1 MDVATIKEAFNGTI
15 LWCCVGAVGL
25 MALAGLAV
33 AAWKTPGKIMEVAR
47 KRGWLYVVVM
57 GAFMAVATDAGSPTR
72 EDKERDRMR
81 REQQAAEDAAW
92 NAALGIGGLEAMG
105 GADRRLAASLGDTEP
120 SGGLSEGM
128 AAGGLPA
135 SQETAEG
142 TGAVMPSVR
151 SLSVYNSLS
160 RVMGVPMTVTTNL
173 NQALQLNL
181 HTNVRLPSG
190 NVQFSIDAAEGAQF
204 TVWMYDYGRG
214 QYRRLLDMDGRAVV
228 NLPISGWRRLVG
240 DSSQSYSPVTPIY
253 VTSAAKGAAMLRFG
267 YWCVVDGKIVQDWQS
282 QEITS
287 VEPPLL
293 SDINNDGRIDALDV
307 SLFLDGGQF
316 RFWCNQETVKGDYVG
331 HVSDDRRNSQDL
343 EINGRYDLVN
353 FFPISLNLSALRY
366 SWGNLVSYR
375 LETNVQDTNTFK
387 YCYARISKN
396 ALREMQTMDK
406 FTLDGHRLHEAPLEA
421 LPRDGVALGSST
433 IESLCQDDAV
443 VVAEAVS
450 PYVSMRLVVKV
461 GETELYAFTA
471 PFSIQSVRD
480 MYRVV
485 DLTGAVDNPN
495 FVPRIPHWE
504 PANYPDAETDNTHFI
519 FAHGYNVNP
528 YDAMIWHDQMFK
540 RFWWVGS
547 KSMYTGVIWR
557 GDESQ
562 FQLPYVGGVT
572 PNYYVNVDHALTTAP
587 YLATVVNGLPGDRK
601 FVGAHSLGNMLV
613 TSAIVDH
620 ALQYDR
626 YFMFDAAVA
635 LEAYDVTAISPD
647 SKNNMTPANWR
658 AYSDRVRAS
667 HWFELFGE
675 EDARHDLT
683 WHGRFSSLA
692 NSVNYYSSE
701 EDVLD
706 KSDGQTHPV
715 ASASYAWMN
724 QETRKGVWPMLLPG
738 NNEAGWEF
746 NSSYLVNN
754 PYGGQGE
761 PLRVPRS
768 PAQADLISTN
778 SLVVAPFFAPF
789 DDMSICVTNR
799 LETVPAKYQLL
810 GDAIPAESY
819 ATGRNPVPSWGEE
832 ASGNSNQDM
841 IMMRDVG
848 ISRAWNHGYLKDMS
862 YRYIHRLFEDVLTRM
877 EE

>member
-25 MALAGLAV
+25 MALAGLGV

-47 KRGWLYVVVM
+47 KRGWLYIVVM

-204 TVWMYDYGRG
+204 TVWMYDYGHG
-214 QYRRLLDMDGRAVV
+214 QYRRLLDTDGRAVV

-240 DSSQSYSPVTPIY
+240 GSSQSYSPVTPIY
-253 VTSAAKGAAMLRFG
+253 VTSAAKGAATLRFG

-293 SDINNDGRIDALDV
+293 PDINNDGRIDALDV

-406 FTLDGHRLHEAPLEA
+406 FTLDGHRLH
-421 LPRDGVALGSST
+421 
-433 IESLCQDDAV
+433 
-443 VVAEAVS
+443 
-450 PYVSMRLVVKV
+450 
-461 GETELYAFTA
+461 
-471 PFSIQSVRD
+471 
-480 MYRVV
+480 
-485 DLTGAVDNPN
+485 
-495 FVPRIPHWE
+495 
-504 PANYPDAETDNTHFI
+504 
-519 FAHGYNVNP
+519 
-528 YDAMIWHDQMFK
+528 
-540 RFWWVGS
+540 
-547 KSMYTGVIWR
+547 
-557 GDESQ
+557 
-562 FQLPYVGGVT
+562 
-572 PNYYVNVDHALTTAP
+572 
-587 YLATVVNGLPGDRK
+587 
-601 FVGAHSLGNMLV
+601 
-613 TSAIVDH
+613 
-620 ALQYDR
+620 
-626 YFMFDAAVA
+626 
-635 LEAYDVTAISPD
+635 
-647 SKNNMTPANWR
+647 
-658 AYSDRVRAS
+658 
-667 HWFELFGE
+667 
-675 EDARHDLT
+675 
-683 WHGRFSSLA
+683 
-692 NSVNYYSSE
+692 
-701 EDVLD
+701 
-706 KSDGQTHPV
+706 
-715 ASASYAWMN
+715 
-724 QETRKGVWPMLLPG
+724 
-738 NNEAGWEF
+738 
-746 NSSYLVNN
+746 
-754 PYGGQGE
+754 
-761 PLRVPRS
+761 
-768 PAQADLISTN
+768 
-778 SLVVAPFFAPF
+778 
-789 DDMSICVTNR
+789 
-799 LETVPAKYQLL
+799 
-810 GDAIPAESY
+810 
-819 ATGRNPVPSWGEE
+819 
-832 ASGNSNQDM
+832 
-841 IMMRDVG
+841 
-848 ISRAWNHGYLKDMS
+848 
-862 YRYIHRLFEDVLTRM
+862 
-877 EE
+877 